1 MAGLSIFPALLLVV
15 PLLTACSPAQETEN
29 MGSSETD
36 VPELYAPNS
45 ADGRFFNPWQP
56 FRKGALD
63 LIRFLLGPNPYDK
76 KRDVQIPRVEND
88 GSTLA
93 GTETSA
99 SITWAGHAT
108 AIIHD
113 GPDVVLTDP
122 HLGERALLVPR
133 KSPPGVPVK
142 AIPEHAIAVIS
153 HNHYDHLD
161 EETVL
166 ALPGSTRWFVPTG
179 LGQWFRERGR
189 GNVTE
194 LGWWQS
200 TQVENW
206 TISCVPAQHWSRR
219 IGQSTNTTLWCG
231 WILQSPSA
239 TYFYS
244 GDTGYFGGFRE
255 IGRRFGPIDVALLP
269 IGAYEPRWF
278 MAYQHMNPAEAY
290 QAFLDLGSRFMIP
303 IHWGTFDLSY
313 EPLDQPVL
321 DLADAIERAGGD
333 PSAVRILAI
342 GENWRVPEPANR
354 EHERPGARGGRSR
367 RPESGG

>member
-1 MAGLSIFPALLLVV
+1 MAS
-15 PLLTACSPAQETEN
+15 TETEV
-29 MGSSETD
+29 SEF
-36 VPELYAPNS
+36 YAPNR
-45 ADGRFFNPWQP
+45 AGGRFFNPWQP
-56 FRKGALD
+56 FTKGALD

-76 KRDVQIPRVEND
+76 TKDVRIPYVAND

-93 GTETSA
+93 GEETSA

-108 AIIHD
+108 AVIHD
-113 GPDVVLTDP
+113 GPDLVLTDP
-122 HLGERALLVPR
+122 HLSERAMLVPR
-133 KSPPGVPVK
+133 KSPPGVPVS
-142 AIPEHAIAVIS
+142 AIPQHAIGLIS
-153 HNHYDHLD
+153 HNHDDHLD

-166 ALPGSTRWFVPTG
+166 ALPASMRWFVPTG

-194 LGWWQS
+194 LGWWESVQEGS
-200 TQVENW
+200 LTL
-206 TISCVPAQHWSRR
+206 SCVPAQHWSRR

-231 WILQSPSA
+231 WVLQSPNA

-313 EPLDQPVL
+313 EPLDRPTQ
-321 DLADAIERAGGD
+321 DLASAIELAGGD
-333 PSAVRILAI
+333 PAPVRILAI
-342 GENWRVPEPANR
+342 GETWRVPERVKR
-354 EHERPGARGGRSR
+354 EKA
-367 RPESGG
+367 RPEFRVERARTRASGR